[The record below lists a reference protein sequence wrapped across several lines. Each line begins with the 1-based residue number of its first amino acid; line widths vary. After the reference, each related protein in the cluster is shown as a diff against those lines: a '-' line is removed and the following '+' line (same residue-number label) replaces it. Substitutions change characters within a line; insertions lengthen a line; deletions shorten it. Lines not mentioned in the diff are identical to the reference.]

1 MENSDSEIIKIN
13 NDGDSKIVT
22 GAQNEIDRLEKEK
35 ETLQDFADK
44 AVKNGDG
51 IGVFIY
57 SAEIR
62 QINRLIRVLK
72 IIDGERGNKF

>member
-1 MENSDSEIIKIN
+1 MENLDSEIIKIN

-44 AVKNGDG
+44 AVKNSDG
-51 IGVFIY
+51 IGAFIY
-57 SAEIR
+57 GAEIR
-62 QINRLIRVLK
+62 QINRLITVLK